1 MIPILK
7 FMAIEIERKF
17 LVNHEKW
24 NNLIKPIGH
33 HYRQG
38 YLVAEPG
45 KTIRVRV
52 TDRCGYI
59 TIKGAMVGASRS
71 EFEYEIPKE
80 EAQELLDQFAV
91 SELSKIRY
99 KIEFEGKLWEVDEF
113 LGENS
118 GLLMAEI
125 ELVSEAESFE
135 LPRWIEKEVTG
146 DKRYYNSYLSKN
158 PFSKW

>member
-1 MIPILK
+1 MPV
-7 FMAIEIERKF
+7 EIERKF
-17 LVNHEKW
+17 LVNHELWGKMV
-24 NNLIKPIGH
+24 KPQGN

-59 TIKGAMVGASRS
+59 TIKGASVGATRS

-80 EAQELLDQFAV
+80 ESQELLDLFSV

-99 KIEFEGKLWEVDEF
+99 NIEFEGKLWEVDEF
-113 LGENS
+113 LGDNS

-125 ELVSEAESFE
+125 ELASEAESFE

>member
-1 MIPILK
+1 MP
-7 FMAIEIERKF
+7 IEIERKF
-17 LVNHEKW
+17 LVNHELW
-24 NNLIKPIGH
+24 GNMVKPQGN

-59 TIKGAMVGASRS
+59 TIKGASVGATRS

-80 EAQELLDQFAV
+80 EAQELLDLFSV

-99 KIEFEGKLWEVDEF
+99 NIEFEGKLWEVDVF

-135 LPRWIEKEVTG
+135 LPRWIENEVTG

>member
-1 MIPILK
+1 MP
-7 FMAIEIERKF
+7 IEIERKF
-17 LVNHEKW
+17 LVNHELW

-52 TDRCGYI
+52 TDLCGYI
-59 TIKGAMVGASRS
+59 TIKGASVGATRS
-71 EFEYEIPKE
+71 EFEYKIPKE
-80 EAQELLDQFAV
+80 EAQELLDLFSV

-99 KIEFEGKLWEVDEF
+99 NIDIEGKRWEVDEF

-146 DKRYYNSYLSKN
+146 DKRYYNSYLSGN
-158 PFSKW
+158 PFNKW